1 MLRGVLLTRSFPS
14 KRPRIWKTPGRT
26 SLPRLPG
33 RSAQPVE
40 FGIMSNGFVALNR
53 GQDTE
58 QLLLKYP
65 KAFLLL
71 TQIALRA
78 RWSRE
83 PNPITR
89 LEFGQAFIG
98 DYKSAGLSTEQEY
111 RTAKQVLGTTG
122 QATFRGTSKG
132 TVATLTDSA
141 IWSVT
146 KPGNNDQSN
155 DPGTNQSTNKKRSIN
170 EQATTNHKEN
180 KETKKHRHR
189 DSACLE
195 DVLKEA
201 KRIKMPSYLAQEF
214 FQSMKSNDW
223 TKNGE
228 PVRSWKA
235 MLDGFWKMRR
245 NLP

>member
-1 MLRGVLLTRSFPS
+1 
-14 KRPRIWKTPGRT
+14 
-26 SLPRLPG
+26 
-33 RSAQPVE
+33 
-40 FGIMSNGFVALNR
+40 MSNGFVALNR

-155 DPGTNQSTNKKRSIN
+155 DPGTNQSTNKQRLTTKR
-170 EQATTNHKEN
+170 
-180 KETKKHRHR
+180 TKK
-189 DSACLE
+189 
-195 DVLKEA
+195 
-201 KRIKMPSYLAQEF
+201 P
-214 FQSMKSNDW
+214 
-223 TKNGE
+223 KNTDTE
-228 PVRSWKA
+228 T
-235 MLDGFWKMRR
+235 RR
-245 NLP
+245 V

>member
-1 MLRGVLLTRSFPS
+1 
-14 KRPRIWKTPGRT
+14 
-26 SLPRLPG
+26 
-33 RSAQPVE
+33 
-40 FGIMSNGFVALNR
+40 MSNGFVALNR

-83 PNPITR
+83 PDPITG
-89 LEFGQAFIG
+89 LEFRQAFIG
-98 DYKSAGLSTEQEY
+98 DYKSAGLSTQQEY
-111 RTAKQVLGTTG
+111 RTAKSVLDRTG
-122 QATFRGTSKG
+122 QATFQGTNKG
-132 TVATLTDSA
+132 TVVTLTDSA

-146 KPGNNDQSN
+146 KPSNN
-155 DPGTNQSTNKKRSIN
+155 DPGTNQSTHKKRSNN

-201 KRIKMPSYLAQEF
+201 KRIGMPSYLAEEF
-214 FQSMKSNDW
+214 LQSMKSADW
-223 TKNGE
+223 TVRGE
-228 PVRSWKA
+228 PVQSWKA
-235 MLDGFWKMRR
+235 MLNGFWKKRR